1 MFCLGHLLLFNRILQ
16 RGAIFL
22 PLFIICIL
30 FVFLGYLCDDGRC
43 KDEAYMRRFLR
54 LRKEE
59 ADAVSSEKEMI
70 RDLLQF
76 CQEASKYVK
85 GG

>member
-1 MFCLGHLLLFNRILQ
+1 M
-16 RGAIFL
+16 GAIFL
-22 PLFIICIL
+22 LLLFLIICIL
-30 FVFLGYLCDDGRC
+30 FVFLDFLCDDGRC
-43 KDEAYMRRFLR
+43 KDEANMRRFLR

-76 CQEASKYVK
+76 CQEASNYVK